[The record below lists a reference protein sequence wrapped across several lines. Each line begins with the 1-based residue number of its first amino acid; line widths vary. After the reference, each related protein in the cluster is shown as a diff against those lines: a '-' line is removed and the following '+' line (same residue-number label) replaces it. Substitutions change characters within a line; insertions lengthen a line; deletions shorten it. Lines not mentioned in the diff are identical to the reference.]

1 MEFIGEHLLPGNT
14 GHFFAIL
21 SLVASLVA
29 TIAFYNAANNNI
41 IEEKNSWL
49 RVARGAFFLET
60 ISVIAIFTTLY
71 YIISHHFFEYKYA
84 WQHSSRALQVQY
96 LLSCF
101 WEGQEG
107 SFMLW
112 SFWHCVLGW
121 LLIWKSKLWE
131 APVMTV
137 VSFAQFCLATMLVG
151 LYFFDAK
158 VGSNPFLLLR
168 HENFFDA
175 APVFKDA
182 ATGLLRKDYLSL
194 WKDGNG
200 LNALLQNYW
209 MVIHPPVLFLGFAST
224 IVPFAYAIAGLWKND
239 HTWVKP
245 VQPWAAFS
253 VGILG
258 VGIMMG
264 AAWAYESLTFGG
276 YWAWDPVENAS
287 LVPWLVI
294 VAGLHTNLIYRSS
307 GYSLKSTYVFY
318 LLSFILILYS
328 TFLTRSGILGDTS
341 VHAFTDLGM
350 NFQLLAFIGVFLIPA
365 AFLFAKRNKT
375 IPTIN
380 KEENT
385 YSREFW
391 MFIGSLVL
399 FLSALV
405 IISIT
410 SLPVVNKLFHTKW
423 AVGEDPE
430 GFHNQVQV
438 FVAIIIGVLTA
449 ATQYLKYRNT
459 DRKLFFKKILLPTI
473 IALAIGICVSIW
485 GGIHYD
491 KKGVGFL
498 IAIHLAVFVAVYA
511 VVANTAYIALALKG
525 KLKAAGASVAHIGF
539 GLVLVGILISSSKK
553 SVLSYN
559 TTGMSPLKIGDKESP
574 LENITLVKGLSTDMG
589 KFMVTFVKDTLNPDD
604 RKRYYEINF
613 KPKTGNESFN
623 LYPDVIENNKGN
635 EGVTPNPSA
644 KHYWNK
650 DIFTYLT
657 FLGDPTKIKAADTST
672 FRNKM
677 VKVGDTIFYSK
688 GLMIVNN
695 VTVNPTNDKYK
706 FEPSDTAIG
715 VNITVISKEGNR
727 FSAQPIIR
735 IKGGSAYS
743 MPDTVMAQSLVL
755 QFNSVKSQETGMLE
769 IGVKE
774 TSAILDFVT
783 LKAYEFPFI
792 NVLWIGVLVMVVGI
806 IMTIVQRVKMLRR
819 GKEQ

>member
-1 MEFIGEHLLPGNT
+1 MNFIGEHLFPGQA

-21 SLVASLVA
+21 SLVSSIVA
-29 TIAFYNAANNNI
+29 TIAFYKASNNNI
-41 IEEKNSWL
+41 LQEKASWIRL
-49 RVARGAFFLET
+49 ARGAFFLET
-60 ISVIAIFTTLY
+60 ISVIAIFSCLY
-71 YIISHHFFEYKYA
+71 YIISNHFFEYKYA

-121 LLIWKSKLWE
+121 LLIWKAKNWE

-137 VSFAQFCLATMLVG
+137 ISFAQFCLATMLIG
-151 LYFFDAK
+151 LYFFNAK
-158 VGSNPFLLLR
+158 VGSSPFVLLR

-175 APVFKDA
+175 APVFKDP
-182 ATGLLRKDYLSL
+182 ATGMLRSDYLSL

-224 IVPFAYAIAGLWKND
+224 LVPFAYAVAGLWKRD
-239 HTWVKP
+239 HTWVKH

-253 VGILG
+253 AGILG

-287 LVPWLVI
+287 LVPWLVL

-318 LLSFILILYS
+318 LLTFLLILYS

-350 NFQLLAFIGVFLIPA
+350 NFQLLTFIGVFLVPA
-365 AFLFAKRNKT
+365 IILFAKRSKE
-375 IPTIN
+375 IPVIH

-391 MFIGSLVL
+391 MFIGALIL
-399 FLSALV
+399 FLSSLV
-405 IISIT
+405 IIFIT
-410 SLPVVNKLFHTKW
+410 SLPVFNKMFGTKW

-438 FVAIIIGVLTA
+438 FVAIIIGILTA
-449 ATQYLKYRNT
+449 VTQYFKYRNT
-459 DRKLFFKKILLPTI
+459 DKNAFFKKIATPTA
-473 IALAIGICVSIW
+473 IALLISVAISIW
-485 GGIHYD
+485 GNISYA
-491 KKGVGFL
+491 KKGSGFL
-498 IAIHLAVFVAVYA
+498 IAIHFAIFAAVYA
-511 VVANTAYIALALKG
+511 IVANAFYVFAELKG
-525 KLKAAGASVAHIGF
+525 RMKSAGASVAHIGF
-539 GLVLVGILISSSKK
+539 GLVLAGILISSSKK

-559 TTGMSPLKIGDKESP
+559 TTGMSPLKEGDKESP
-574 LENITLVKGLSTDMG
+574 YENITLVKGLATDMG
-589 KFMVTFVKDTLNPDD
+589 KFMVTYVKDTLNTED

-613 KPKTGNESFN
+613 KAKTGSENFN
-623 LYPDVIENNKGN
+623 LYPDIIENNKGN

-644 KHYWNK
+644 KHYWHK

-657 FLGDPTKIKAADTST
+657 FLGDPEKIKAADTST
-672 FRNKM
+672 FRNKN
-677 VKVGDTIFYSK
+677 VKEGDTLFYSR
-688 GLMIVNN
+688 GLMIINK
-695 VTVNPTNDKYK
+695 VTVNPESDKYK
-706 FEPSDTAIG
+706 FSPTDTAVG
-715 VNITVISKEGNR
+715 LDITVISKEGNR
-727 FSAQPIIR
+727 FSALPVIH
-735 IKGGSAYS
+735 IKNGSAYS
-743 MPDTVMAQSLVL
+743 IPDTVMAQNLIL
-755 QFNSVKSQETGMLE
+755 QFNQVKDQSKGLMEL
-769 IGVKE
+769 GVKE
-774 TSAILDFVT
+774 STSVLDFVT

-792 NVLWIGVLVMVVGI
+792 NVLWLGILVMVSGI
-806 IMTIVQRVKMLRR
+806 AMSIVQRVKQLSRLN
-819 GKEQ
+819 KV